1 MYVLQSFPE
10 DFGVPQSGEMNKHP
24 TRREPEQMDAR
35 DTEDLVRLCP
45 TLGGKSFLMT
55 MKMIHPSCCYYLSE
69 AFLQMCIQIL
79 KRDTM
84 FARFPLSEKNRGK
97 AWTKKVQPCQQR
109 ANYQFLPICKIQMSV
124 HSAYEPPI
132 WLVVLKSSLHPLQ
145 QLLFEVS
152 PKFWQHLRLLAWHED
167 QTSVLHLLSVVSVDA
182 RCAWE
187 GVFHT
192 AIPYHTSKL
201 I

>member
-97 AWTKKVQPCQQR
+97 AWTKKKSNL
-109 ANYQFLPICKIQMSV
+109 ANKGQTISFYQSV
-124 HSAYEPPI
+124 RSKCLFTPPMN
-132 WLVVLKSSLHPLQ
+132 HP
-145 QLLFEVS
+145 F
-152 PKFWQHLRLLAWHED
+152 
-167 QTSVLHLLSVVSVDA
+167 
-182 RCAWE
+182 
-187 GVFHT
+187 G
-192 AIPYHTSKL
+192 
-201 I
+201 